1 MSTWVLASVSATEPY
16 VPPSAADFEF
26 PPMFSIG
33 EFGVTKPMVMIFFS
47 VALIG
52 IFFIVAARRAQMV
65 PGRWQFAAEEVYAF
79 VRNGIARDNIGAH
92 DFAKF
97 VPLLVSL
104 FAFVYLNNLF
114 GIVPLIQ
121 FPTMSRIGYPIALAI
136 IVWVVWNY
144 IGLKKH
150 GALGYLKHV
159 SIIPGIPK
167 ASLLLVAPLE
177 FFSTIF
183 VRPLSHAL
191 RLFANMFAGHLLLLV
206 FILGAEYMFFES
218 GSPIQ
223 MVLAPFAA
231 GMAIVMTLF
240 EALIQLIQAYIFTL
254 LAALYIAG
262 ALAEDH

>member
-1 MSTWVLASVSATEPY
+1 
-16 VPPSAADFEF
+16 
-26 PPMFSIG
+26 
-33 EFGVTKPMVMIFFS
+33 
-47 VALIG
+47 
-52 IFFIVAARRAQMV
+52 
-65 PGRWQFAAEEVYAF
+65 
-79 VRNGIARDNIGAH
+79 
-92 DFAKF
+92 
-97 VPLLVSL
+97 
-104 FAFVYLNNLF
+104 
-114 GIVPLIQ
+114 
-121 FPTMSRIGYPIALAI
+121 MSRIGYPIALAI

-144 IGLKKH
+144 LGLKKH

-159 SIIPGIPK
+159 AIIPGIPK

-206 FILGAEYMFFES
+206 FTLGAEYMFFES